1 MNVYPEDFPIVDGY
15 EYVSA
20 GEKKKFIVET
30 EDHYDDVTL
39 YDQTHYFSDHYIV
52 ESYKKQ
58 LTGNIHT
65 YTKHITMSGINFILQ
80 IQVISAG
87 FLKKSLK
94 MNWITYHSPHMK
106 K

>member
-39 YDQTHYFSDHYIV
+39 YDQTHYFSDPYIV

-65 YTKHITMSGINFILQ
+65 YTKHITMSGINFIL
-80 IQVISAG
+80 
-87 FLKKSLK
+87 
-94 MNWITYHSPHMK
+94 
-106 K
+106 

>member
-1 MNVYPEDFPIVDGY
+1 LNIAKIPVAAVEEVRNCLIKNECMNVYPEDFPIVDGY

-65 YTKHITMSGINFILQ
+65 YTKHITMSGINFIL
-80 IQVISAG
+80 
-87 FLKKSLK
+87 
-94 MNWITYHSPHMK
+94 
-106 K
+106 